1 MAQGSP
7 DPLATVDTIA
17 VTVVLE
23 TPSAQA
29 AFAGRDLRSIL
40 LDALERSR
48 VPITRD
54 SANNVTPQLIL
65 SIAIEPR
72 SDGGRQLWDYRLRLK
87 LHRPPLA
94 IGLWSVEHSET
105 MLAGA
110 PDLLGADIL
119 DLLEA
124 FIIDYQTAHSR

>member
-54 SANNVTPQLIL
+54 SANVTPQLTL

-72 SDGGRQLWDYRLRLK
+72 SDSGRQLWDYRLRLK
-87 LHRPPLA
+87 LHRPPSA
-94 IGLWSVEHSET
+94 TGLWSVEHSET